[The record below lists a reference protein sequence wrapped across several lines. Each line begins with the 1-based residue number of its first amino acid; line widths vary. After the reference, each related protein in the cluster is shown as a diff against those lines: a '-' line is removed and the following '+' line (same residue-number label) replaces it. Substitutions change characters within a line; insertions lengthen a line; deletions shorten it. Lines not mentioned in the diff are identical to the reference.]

1 MPFVSDDK
9 CCTACVAPHEKYY
22 SIDKVHNM
30 CGECCMDPKDFWK
43 YKIFEPGLTNAT
55 DNNPCAE
62 AKFTDYQ
69 STVTHGFGP
78 VKMTLDLYKPTTI
91 LGAPPSGTYCG
102 KVPFII
108 SMNMT
113 IHADSMTFDYNND
126 VKVTGFKVSCSGE
139 PYKFDE
145 ATNTFDISGALSNP
159 SDCLA
164 KAIAKDAK
172 AKPSITFDGTNIAA
186 KNGYGTLKLKPTS
199 GSCP

>member
-1 MPFVSDDK
+1 MCRLPLLAALVAAASAMPFVSDDK
-9 CCTACVAPHEKYY
+9 CCTACVAPLEKYY

-78 VKMTLDLYKPTTI
+78 VK
-91 LGAPPSGTYCG
+91 
-102 KVPFII
+102 
-108 SMNMT
+108 MT